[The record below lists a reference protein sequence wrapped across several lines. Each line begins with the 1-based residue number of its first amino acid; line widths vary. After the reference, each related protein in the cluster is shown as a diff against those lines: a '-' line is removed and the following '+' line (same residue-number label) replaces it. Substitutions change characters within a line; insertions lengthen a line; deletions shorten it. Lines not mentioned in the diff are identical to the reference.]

1 MRSPTTAVHPLEPL
15 LNPRSVAIVGASPK
29 PGSFGGAVL
38 RNLKKHF
45 QGPIFPVNPQYAE
58 IEGERCYASLTA
70 LPQVPDCLGIA
81 VAEVLV
87 PDVLRDAA
95 AAGIRQAIIFSA
107 GFADLGD
114 DDGRAKQA
122 EIVALAQ
129 QLGIR
134 ILGPNCTGVVN
145 VHSGAA
151 CNILP
156 SIVDLPMQR
165 GDVAV
170 IGQSGALGYVVLQAM
185 HRGVGFSKLIS
196 TGNSSDIDLAELI
209 DYLTTDPQTRSIALL
224 FESVPDGRRLALA
237 LQRAFQAGKP
247 VVVYKIG
254 TTGSGK
260 KAALSHSGMLAGD
273 SAAYDAVFYRT
284 GAIQV
289 HAFEALLE
297 TAVFFARYASH
308 VPRAPGIGIISG
320 SGGSVVMAADKAD
333 QYRLPLPAPQAH
345 TKAQLAARLPAFA
358 AIANPADVTAE
369 SIRDHSMYQEC
380 VQIFGS
386 DPQFASV
393 VVLMPSA
400 HGEAA
405 VTRAQAIVELAGR
418 METPLSLVWMNEW
431 HEGIGSRVY
440 DASTSLAVFR
450 SLDRCMQAHRAWIDY
465 HRRRQFLMKRTGAPV
480 ADGAGLAPVRAEAG
494 VSTLSERV
502 SKQLLAAAGIR
513 VSQDLCVNT
522 AEEAVAAAE
531 RIGYPVVVKVE
542 SAHIAHK
549 SDMGGVKLDLRD
561 ASAVRAACFAI
572 AAACKEHWPQAGRV
586 AFSVQPMVKPGIEM
600 IIGAR
605 IDPQFGPLV
614 VYGFGG
620 IWVEVLKDVAVSQAP
635 VEDEEVRE
643 KLGTLKLFPLLQGVR
658 GAAPADTEAFVQMVV
673 HLSRFMAANA
683 SWIREIDV
691 NPVILHAQGG
701 IAVDALIAT
710 ESS

>member
-1 MRSPTTAVHPLEPL
+1 M
-15 LNPRSVAIVGASPK
+15 
-29 PGSFGGAVL
+29 L

-58 IEGERCYASLTA
+58 IEGQRCYASLTA

-308 VPRAPGIGIISG
+308 VPRALGIGIISG

-333 QYRLPLPAPQAH
+333 QYRLPLPEPQAH

-494 VSTLSERV
+494 VNTLSERV

-572 AAACKEHWPQAGRV
+572 AAACEEHWPQAGRV

>member
-1 MRSPTTAVHPLEPL
+1 M
-15 LNPRSVAIVGASPK
+15 
-29 PGSFGGAVL
+29 L

-58 IEGERCYASLTA
+58 IEGQRCYASLTA

-418 METPLSLVWMNEW
+418 METPLSLAWMNEW

-643 KLGTLKLFPLLQGVR
+643 KLGALKLFPLLQGVR